1 MELAEKKV
9 SKIWDHPEDVQEA
22 YNKWWTEVEEAKTK
36 NEQIRK
42 LTKKRRS
49 KTMRLLMKEKSLR
62 LKASEREMLKL
73 NELKEQ
79 MLNEEHESYYRKL
92 MKTCEELSKNGSGN
106 FLKVKKRIERKKAEG
121 VHAVRNKD
129 GKLVTDNDGI
139 LTCYQ

>member
-1 MELAEKKV
+1 
-9 SKIWDHPEDVQEA
+9 
-22 YNKWWTEVEEAKTK
+22 
-36 NEQIRK
+36 
-42 LTKKRRS
+42 
-49 KTMRLLMKEKSLR
+49 MRLLMKEKKRVKKSLR